1 MSIQHINE
9 RHANSFSDGSMVVK
23 YNGELSKIMLNKK
36 ISLTKLAIVLTIGVS
51 SAQVK
56 DTTALN
62 EVIINQNR
70 LQIPFSKQSK
80 NIQILTQEDIL
91 RLPNRS
97 INELLTN
104 IPGVDVRQRGP
115 FGSQADISIDGGS
128 FEQTAILLNGVKI
141 TDPQSAHHNMNLP
154 VPVEAIERIEI
165 IRGPA
170 SRIFGINAL
179 TGAINI
185 VTKTV
190 ESNQVIAQVYG
201 GSSFKDNEQTSS
213 GKYYAKGAQ
222 LAAQLNTRHTSHGL
236 YVGHEDSN
244 GQRYNTASN
253 NNKLYY
259 DATYR
264 PNGSNLLK
272 ANFGYIDNQF
282 GANGY
287 YAAPTDKE
295 AYEQVKT
302 AFSSIQSQ
310 HQLTPALSISPRIS
324 NRYNED
330 EYWYLGRTTTKGRSK
345 HYSNVFGAEVNA
357 ALEQQYGTFGIGLE
371 SRFERINSTAIGSHN
386 RENYGGYLEFKTEAI
401 TNLMLNAGAY
411 INYNSR
417 FGWQVFPGLDL
428 GYTITE
434 HWKFVLSAGSAQRI
448 PSFTDLYTNQTANI
462 GNPDLTSE
470 NAYQIEGGIK
480 YLSNRMVAQASYF
493 HRDINDFIDWQK
505 NEDAVAEGTVVPW
518 KPSNIGR
525 NTVDGFNASL
535 RYQLSDPSATTR
547 YYTTISY
554 NYLNPKIKIEDGIR
568 SKYAI
573 ESLRQQVILNLTVNH
588 KNWTLT
594 TAHRFNERISYKSYF
609 IADIRASYQ
618 FIDLNIFADVQ
629 NIFDKSYIEAAAIPM
644 PGRWFSLGAKY
655 KFKY

>member
-1 MSIQHINE
+1 M
-9 RHANSFSDGSMVVK
+9 
-23 YNGELSKIMLNKK
+23 
-36 ISLTKLAIVLTIGVS
+36 
-51 SAQVK
+51 K

-80 NIQILTQEDIL
+80 NIQILTQEDIQ

-154 VPVEAIERIEI
+154 VPLEAIERIEI

-170 SRIFGINAL
+170 ARIFGINTL

-185 VTKTV
+185 VTKKI
-190 ESNQVIAQVYG
+190 ESNQISAQVYG
-201 GSSFKDNEQTSS
+201 GSSFKDNEQTKT
-213 GKYYAKGAQ
+213 GKYYGKGVQLGAQ
-222 LAAQLNTRHTSHGL
+222 FNTGQTNHGL
-236 YVGHEDSN
+236 YFGHEDSN

-259 DATYR
+259 DGTYQ
-264 PNGSNLLK
+264 PNESNQIK

-302 AFSSIQSQ
+302 AFTSIQSK
-310 HQLTPALSISPRIS
+310 HQLNKDLSISPRIS

-330 EYWYLGRTTTKGRSK
+330 EYWYLGKSTSRGRSK

-357 ALEQQYGTFGIGLE
+357 ALEQHYGTFGLGLE
-371 SRFERINSTAIGSHN
+371 SRFERINSTAIGSHS

-401 TNLMLNAGAY
+401 AKLMLNAGAY
-411 INYNSR
+411 VNYNSK

-428 GYTITE
+428 GYNMTE

-470 NAYQIEGGIK
+470 NAYQIESGVK
-480 YLSNRMVAQASYF
+480 YLSERIVAQVSYF
-493 HRDINDFIDWQK
+493 HRKITDFIDWQK
-505 NEDAVAEGTVVPW
+505 TEGGATEGAVIPW
-518 KPSNIGR
+518 KPSNIGK
-525 NTVDGFNASL
+525 NTVDGINTSF
-535 RYQLSDPSATTR
+535 RYQLSDPTASTK

-554 NYLNPKIKIEDGIR
+554 NYLNPKTTINDGMH

-573 ESLRQQVILNLTVNH
+573 ENLRHQVILNFTLNH
-588 KNWTLT
+588 KNWMLT
-594 TAHRFNERISYKSYF
+594 TANRFNERISYKSYF
-609 IADIRASYQ
+609 IADIRAAYQ
-618 FIDLNIFADVQ
+618 FSELNVFADIQ
-629 NIFDKSYIEAAAIPM
+629 NIFDKSYIEAAAVPM

-655 KFKY
+655 KFNY

>member
-1 MSIQHINE
+1 
-9 RHANSFSDGSMVVK
+9 
-23 YNGELSKIMLNKK
+23 MLNKK
-36 ISLTKLAIVLTIGVS
+36 IPLTQLALLLTIASS
-51 SAQVK
+51 SAQMK

-80 NIQILTQEDIL
+80 NIQILTQEDIQ

-154 VPVEAIERIEI
+154 VPLEAIERIEI

-170 SRIFGINAL
+170 ARIFGINAL

-185 VTKTV
+185 VTKKI
-190 ESNQVIAQVYG
+190 ESNQISAQVYG
-201 GSSFKDNEQTSS
+201 GSSFKDNEQTKT
-213 GKYYAKGAQ
+213 GKYYGKGVQLGAQ
-222 LAAQLNTRHTSHGL
+222 FNTGQTNHGL
-236 YVGHEDSN
+236 YFGHEDSN

-259 DATYR
+259 DGTYQ
-264 PNGSNLLK
+264 PNESNQIK

-302 AFSSIQSQ
+302 AFTSIQSK
-310 HQLTPALSISPRIS
+310 HQLNKDLSISPRIS

-330 EYWYLGRTTTKGRSK
+330 EYWYLGKSTSKGRSK

-357 ALEQQYGTFGIGLE
+357 ALEQHYGTFGLGLE
-371 SRFERINSTAIGSHN
+371 SRFERINSTAIGSHS

-401 TNLMLNAGAY
+401 AKLMFNAGAY
-411 INYNSR
+411 VNYNSK

-428 GYTITE
+428 GYNMTE

-470 NAYQIEGGIK
+470 NAYQIESGVK
-480 YLSNRMVAQASYF
+480 YLSERIVAQVSYF
-493 HRDINDFIDWQK
+493 HRKITDFIDWQK
-505 NEDAVAEGTVVPW
+505 TEGGATEGAVIPW
-518 KPSNIGR
+518 KPSNIGK
-525 NTVDGFNASL
+525 NTVDGINTSF
-535 RYQLSDPSATTR
+535 RYQLSDPTASTK

-554 NYLNPKIKIEDGIR
+554 NYLNPKTTINDGMH

-573 ESLRQQVILNLTVNH
+573 ENLRHQVILNFTLNH
-588 KNWTLT
+588 KNWMLT
-594 TAHRFNERISYKSYF
+594 TANRFNERISYKSYF
-609 IADIRASYQ
+609 IADIRAAYQ
-618 FIDLNIFADVQ
+618 FSELNVFADIQ
-629 NIFDKSYIEAAAIPM
+629 NIFDKSYIEAAAVPM

-655 KFKY
+655 KFNY

>member
-1 MSIQHINE
+1 
-9 RHANSFSDGSMVVK
+9 
-23 YNGELSKIMLNKK
+23 MLNKK
-36 ISLTKLAIVLTIGVS
+36 TALTKLAIMLTVS
-51 SAQVK
+51 ATYAQVR

-80 NIQILTQEDIL
+80 NIHILTQEDIQ

-115 FGSQADISIDGGS
+115 FGSQADVSIDGGS

-141 TDPQSAHHNMNLP
+141 MDPQSAHHNMNFPL
-154 VPVEAIERIEI
+154 PVEAIERIEI

-185 VTKTV
+185 VTKNI
-190 ESNQVIAQVYG
+190 ESNQISAQVYG
-201 GSSFKDNEQTSS
+201 GSSFKDNEQTNS
-213 GKYYAKGAQ
+213 GKYYGKGAQ
-222 LAAQLNTRHTSHGL
+222 LGAQFSSGQTSHGI
-236 YVGHEDSN
+236 YFGHEDSN

-259 DATYR
+259 DGTYQ
-264 PNGSNLLK
+264 PNASNQIK
-272 ANFGYIDNQF
+272 ANFGYINNQF

-302 AFSSIQSQ
+302 AFSSLQSK
-310 HQLTPALSISPRIS
+310 HQLSKDFSISPRIS

-330 EYWYLGRTTTKGRSK
+330 EYWYLGKQSSKGRSK

-357 ALEQQYGTFGIGLE
+357 ALEQHYGTFGLGLE
-371 SRFERINSTAIGSHN
+371 SRFERISSTAIGSHN
-386 RENYGGYLEFKTEAI
+386 RENYGGYFEFKTEAI
-401 TNLMLNAGAY
+401 ARLMINAGAY
-411 INYNSR
+411 VNYNSK

-428 GYTITE
+428 GYNLTE
-434 HWKFVLSAGSAQRI
+434 QLKFVFSAGSAQRI
-448 PSFTDLYTNQTANI
+448 PSFTDLYTKQTANI
-462 GNPDLTSE
+462 GNPELTSE

-480 YLSNRMVAQASYF
+480 YLSDRIVAQASYF
-493 HRDINDFIDWQK
+493 HRNINDFIDWQK
-505 NEDAVAEGTVVPW
+505 TDAPAPEGTVVPW
-518 KPSNIGR
+518 KPSNIGK
-525 NTVDGFNASL
+525 NTVDGVNGSF
-535 RYQLSDPSATTR
+535 RYQLNDPMASTR
-547 YYTTISY
+547 YYTTLSY
-554 NYLNPKIKIEDGIR
+554 NYLNPTIKVEDGIR

-573 ESLRQQVILNLTVNH
+573 ENLRHQVILNFTVSH
-588 KNWTLT
+588 KNWMLT
-594 TAHRFNERISYKSYF
+594 TANRFNERISYKNYF
-609 IADIRASYQ
+609 IADVRASYQ
-618 FIDLNIFADVQ
+618 LNDLNIFADMQ
-629 NIFDKSYIEAAAIPM
+629 NIFDKSYIEAAAVPM
-644 PGRWFSLGAKY
+644 PGRWLSLGAKY
-655 KFKY
+655 KFTY

>member
-1 MSIQHINE
+1 
-9 RHANSFSDGSMVVK
+9 
-23 YNGELSKIMLNKK
+23 MLNKK
-36 ISLTKLAIVLTIGVS
+36 IPLTQLALLLTIASS
-51 SAQVK
+51 SAQMK

-80 NIQILTQEDIL
+80 NIQILTQEDIQ

-154 VPVEAIERIEI
+154 IPLEAIERIEI

-170 SRIFGINAL
+170 ARIFGINAL

-185 VTKTV
+185 VTKKI
-190 ESNQVIAQVYG
+190 ESNQISAQVYG
-201 GSSFKDNEQTSS
+201 GSSFKDNEQTKT
-213 GKYYAKGAQ
+213 GKYYGKGVQLGAQ
-222 LAAQLNTRHTSHGL
+222 FNTGQTNHGL
-236 YVGHEDSN
+236 YFGHEDSN

-259 DATYR
+259 DGTYQ
-264 PNGSNLLK
+264 PNESNQIK
-272 ANFGYIDNQF
+272 ADFGYIDNQF

-302 AFSSIQSQ
+302 AFTSIQSK
-310 HQLTPALSISPRIS
+310 HQLNKDLSISPRIS

-330 EYWYLGRTTTKGRSK
+330 EYWYLGKSTSKGRSK

-357 ALEQQYGTFGIGLE
+357 ALEQHYGTFGLGLE
-371 SRFERINSTAIGSHN
+371 SRFERINSTAIGSHS

-401 TNLMLNAGAY
+401 AKLMLNAGAY
-411 INYNSR
+411 VNYNSK

-428 GYTITE
+428 GYNMTE

-470 NAYQIEGGIK
+470 NAYQIESGVK
-480 YLSNRMVAQASYF
+480 YLSERIVAQVSYF
-493 HRDINDFIDWQK
+493 HRKITDFIDWQK
-505 NEDAVAEGTVVPW
+505 TEGGATEGAVIPW
-518 KPSNIGR
+518 KPSNIGK
-525 NTVDGFNASL
+525 NTVDGINTSF
-535 RYQLSDPSATTR
+535 RYQLSDPTASTK

-554 NYLNPKIKIEDGIR
+554 NYLNPKTTINDGMH

-573 ESLRQQVILNLTVNH
+573 ENLRHQVILNFTLNH
-588 KNWTLT
+588 KNWMLT
-594 TAHRFNERISYKSYF
+594 TANRFNERISYKSYF
-609 IADIRASYQ
+609 IADIRAAYQ
-618 FIDLNIFADVQ
+618 FSELNVFADIQ
-629 NIFDKSYIEAAAIPM
+629 NIFDKSYIEAAAVPM

-655 KFKY
+655 KFNY

>member
-1 MSIQHINE
+1 
-9 RHANSFSDGSMVVK
+9 
-23 YNGELSKIMLNKK
+23 MLNKK
-36 ISLTKLAIVLTIGVS
+36 IPLTQLALLLTIASS
-51 SAQVK
+51 SAQMK

-80 NIQILTQEDIL
+80 NIQILTQEDIQ

-154 VPVEAIERIEI
+154 VPLEAIERIEI

-170 SRIFGINAL
+170 ARIFGINTL

-185 VTKTV
+185 VTKKI
-190 ESNQVIAQVYG
+190 ESNQISAQVYG
-201 GSSFKDNEQTSS
+201 GSSFKDNEQTKT
-213 GKYYAKGAQ
+213 GKYYGKGVQLGAQ
-222 LAAQLNTRHTSHGL
+222 FNTGQTNHGL
-236 YVGHEDSN
+236 YFGHEDSN

-259 DATYR
+259 DGTYQ
-264 PNGSNLLK
+264 PNESNQIK

-302 AFSSIQSQ
+302 AFTSIQSK
-310 HQLTPALSISPRIS
+310 HQLNKDLSISPRIS

-330 EYWYLGRTTTKGRSK
+330 EYWYLGKSTSRGRSK

-357 ALEQQYGTFGIGLE
+357 ALEQHYGTFGLGLE
-371 SRFERINSTAIGSHN
+371 SRFERINSTAIGSHS

-401 TNLMLNAGAY
+401 AKLMLNAGAY
-411 INYNSR
+411 VNYNSK

-428 GYTITE
+428 GYNMTE

-470 NAYQIEGGIK
+470 NAYQIESGVK
-480 YLSNRMVAQASYF
+480 YLSERIVAQVSYF
-493 HRDINDFIDWQK
+493 HRKITDFIDWQK
-505 NEDAVAEGTVVPW
+505 TEGGATEGAVIPW
-518 KPSNIGR
+518 KPSNIGK
-525 NTVDGFNASL
+525 NTVDGINTSF
-535 RYQLSDPSATTR
+535 RYQLSDPTASTK

-554 NYLNPKIKIEDGIR
+554 NYLNPKTTINDGMH

-573 ESLRQQVILNLTVNH
+573 ENLRHQVILNFTLNH
-588 KNWTLT
+588 KNWMLT
-594 TAHRFNERISYKSYF
+594 TANRFNERISYKSYF
-609 IADIRASYQ
+609 IADIRAAYQ
-618 FIDLNIFADVQ
+618 FSELNVFADIQ
-629 NIFDKSYIEAAAIPM
+629 NIFDKSYIEAAAVPM

-655 KFKY
+655 KFNY

>member
-1 MSIQHINE
+1 
-9 RHANSFSDGSMVVK
+9 
-23 YNGELSKIMLNKK
+23 MLNKK
-36 ISLTKLAIVLTIGVS
+36 TALTKLAIVLTVGTS
-51 SAQVK
+51 FAQVK
-56 DTTALN
+56 ETKVLN
-62 EVIINQNR
+62 EVVINQNR

-80 NIQILTQEDIL
+80 NIQILTQEDIQ

-141 TDPQSAHHNMNLP
+141 MDPQSAHHNMNLP

-170 SRIFGINAL
+170 SRIYGINAL

-185 VTKTV
+185 VTKKV
-190 ESNQVIAQVYG
+190 ESKLITAQAYG
-201 GSSFKDNEQTSS
+201 GSSFKDNEQSSS
-213 GKYYAKGAQ
+213 GKYYGKGVQ
-222 LAAQLNTRHTSHGL
+222 LAAQFNGGPTSQGL
-236 YVGHEDSN
+236 YLGHEDSN

-259 DATYR
+259 DATYQ
-264 PNGSNLLK
+264 PNESNQIK

-302 AFSSIQSQ
+302 AFSSIQSK
-310 HQLTPALSISPRIS
+310 HQLSPAFSISPRLS

-330 EYWYLGRTTTKGRSK
+330 EYWYLGKETTKGRSK

-357 ALEQQYGTFGIGLE
+357 VLEKHYGSFGIGLE

-401 TNLMLNAGAY
+401 AKLMVNAGAY
-411 INYNSR
+411 INYNSK

-428 GYTITE
+428 GYAITE
-434 HWKFVLSAGSAQRI
+434 SWKFVFSAGSAQRI

-462 GNPDLTSE
+462 GNPELTSE

-480 YLSNRMVAQASYF
+480 YLSNRIVAQASYF
-493 HRDINDFIDWQK
+493 HRNINDFIDWQK
-505 NEDAVAEGTVVPW
+505 TEGAASEGTVVPW
-518 KPSNIGR
+518 KPSNIGK
-525 NTVDGFNASL
+525 NTVDGINGSF
-535 RYQLSDPSATTR
+535 RYQLNDPMATTR

-554 NYLNPKIKIEDGIR
+554 NYLNPTIKVEDGVR

-573 ESLRQQVILNLTVNH
+573 ENLRHQVILNFTVNH
-588 KNWTLT
+588 KNWMLT
-594 TAHRFNERISYKSYF
+594 TANRFNERISYKNYF
-609 IADIRASYQ
+609 IADIRASHQ
-618 FIDLNIFADVQ
+618 FADLLIFADIQ
-629 NIFDKSYIEAAAIPM
+629 NIFDKSYIEAAAVPM

-655 KFKY
+655 KFEY

>member
-1 MSIQHINE
+1 
-9 RHANSFSDGSMVVK
+9 
-23 YNGELSKIMLNKK
+23 MLNKK
-36 ISLTKLAIVLTIGVS
+36 IPLTQLALLLTIASS
-51 SAQVK
+51 SAQMK

-80 NIQILTQEDIL
+80 NIQILTQEDIQ

-154 VPVEAIERIEI
+154 VPLEAIERIEI

-170 SRIFGINAL
+170 ARIFGINAL

-185 VTKTV
+185 VTKKI
-190 ESNQVIAQVYG
+190 ESNQISAQVYG
-201 GSSFKDNEQTSS
+201 GSSFKDNEQTKT
-213 GKYYAKGAQ
+213 GKYYGKGVQLGAQ
-222 LAAQLNTRHTSHGL
+222 FNTGQTNHGL
-236 YVGHEDSN
+236 YFGHEDSN

-259 DATYR
+259 DGTYQ
-264 PNGSNLLK
+264 PNESNQIK

-302 AFSSIQSQ
+302 AFTSIQSK
-310 HQLTPALSISPRIS
+310 HQLNKDLSISPRIS

-330 EYWYLGRTTTKGRSK
+330 EYWYLGKSTSKGRSK

-357 ALEQQYGTFGIGLE
+357 ALEQRYGTFGLGLE
-371 SRFERINSTAIGSHN
+371 SRFERINSTAIGSHS

-401 TNLMLNAGAY
+401 AKLMLNAGAY
-411 INYNSR
+411 VNYNSK

-428 GYTITE
+428 GYNMTE

-470 NAYQIEGGIK
+470 NAYQIESGVK
-480 YLSNRMVAQASYF
+480 YLSERIVAQVSYF
-493 HRDINDFIDWQK
+493 HRKITDFIDWQK
-505 NEDAVAEGTVVPW
+505 TEGGATEGAVIPW
-518 KPSNIGR
+518 KPSNIGK
-525 NTVDGFNASL
+525 NTVDGINTSF
-535 RYQLSDPSATTR
+535 RYQLSDPTASTK

-554 NYLNPKIKIEDGIR
+554 NYLNPKTTINDGMH

-573 ESLRQQVILNLTVNH
+573 ENLRHQVILNFTLNH
-588 KNWTLT
+588 KNWMLT
-594 TAHRFNERISYKSYF
+594 TANRFNERISYKSYF
-609 IADIRASYQ
+609 IADIRAAYQ
-618 FIDLNIFADVQ
+618 FSELNVFADIQ
-629 NIFDKSYIEAAAIPM
+629 NIFDKSYIEAAAVPM

-655 KFKY
+655 KFNY

>member
-1 MSIQHINE
+1 
-9 RHANSFSDGSMVVK
+9 
-23 YNGELSKIMLNKK
+23 MLNKK
-36 ISLTKLAIVLTIGVS
+36 IPLTQLALLLTIASS
-51 SAQVK
+51 SAQMK

-80 NIQILTQEDIL
+80 NIQILTQEDIQ

-154 VPVEAIERIEI
+154 IPLEAIERIEI

-170 SRIFGINAL
+170 ARIFGINAL

-185 VTKTV
+185 VTKKI
-190 ESNQVIAQVYG
+190 ESNQISAQVYG
-201 GSSFKDNEQTSS
+201 GSSFKDNEQTKT
-213 GKYYAKGAQ
+213 GKYYGKGVQLGAQ
-222 LAAQLNTRHTSHGL
+222 FNTGQTNHGL
-236 YVGHEDSN
+236 YFGHEDSN

-259 DATYR
+259 DGTYQ
-264 PNGSNLLK
+264 PNESNQIK
-272 ANFGYIDNQF
+272 ADFGYIDNQF

-302 AFSSIQSQ
+302 AFTSIQSK
-310 HQLTPALSISPRIS
+310 HQLNKDLSISPRIS

-330 EYWYLGRTTTKGRSK
+330 EYWYLGKSTSKGRSK

-357 ALEQQYGTFGIGLE
+357 ALEQHYGTFGLGLE
-371 SRFERINSTAIGSHN
+371 SRFERINSTAIGSHS

-401 TNLMLNAGAY
+401 AKLMLNAGAY
-411 INYNSR
+411 VNYNSK

-428 GYTITE
+428 GYNMTE

-470 NAYQIEGGIK
+470 NAYQIESGVK
-480 YLSNRMVAQASYF
+480 YLSERIVAQVSYF
-493 HRDINDFIDWQK
+493 HRKITDFIDWQK
-505 NEDAVAEGTVVPW
+505 TEGGATEGTVIPW
-518 KPSNIGR
+518 KPSNIGK
-525 NTVDGFNASL
+525 NTVDGINTSF
-535 RYQLSDPSATTR
+535 RYQLSDPTASTK

-554 NYLNPKIKIEDGIR
+554 NYLNPKTTINDGMH

-573 ESLRQQVILNLTVNH
+573 ENLRHQVILNFTLNH
-588 KNWTLT
+588 KNWMLT
-594 TAHRFNERISYKSYF
+594 TANRFNERISYKSYF
-609 IADIRASYQ
+609 IADIRAAYQ
-618 FIDLNIFADVQ
+618 FSELNVFADIQ
-629 NIFDKSYIEAAAIPM
+629 NIFDKSYIEAAAVPM

-655 KFKY
+655 KFNY

>member
-1 MSIQHINE
+1 
-9 RHANSFSDGSMVVK
+9 
-23 YNGELSKIMLNKK
+23 MLNKK
-36 ISLTKLAIVLTIGVS
+36 TALTKLAIVLTVGTS
-51 SAQVK
+51 FAQVK

-62 EVIINQNR
+62 EVVINQNR

-80 NIQILTQEDIL
+80 NIQILTQEDIQ

-170 SRIFGINAL
+170 SRIYGINAL

-185 VTKTV
+185 VTKKV
-190 ESNQVIAQVYG
+190 ESNLITAQAYG
-201 GSSFKDNEQTSS
+201 GSSFKGNEQASS
-213 GKYYAKGAQ
+213 GKYYGKGAQ
-222 LAAQLNTRHTSHGL
+222 LAAQYNNGRTSHGL
-236 YVGHEDSN
+236 YLGHEDSN

-259 DATYR
+259 DGTYQ
-264 PNGSNLLK
+264 PNESNQIK

-302 AFSSIQSQ
+302 AFSSIQSK
-310 HQLTPALSISPRIS
+310 HQLSPAFSISPRLS

-330 EYWYLGRTTTKGRSK
+330 EYWYLGKETTKGRSK

-357 ALEQQYGTFGIGLE
+357 ALEKHYGSFGIGLE

-401 TNLMLNAGAY
+401 SKLMVNAGAY
-411 INYNSR
+411 VNYNSK

-428 GYTITE
+428 GYAITE
-434 HWKFVLSAGSAQRI
+434 RWKFVFSAGSAQRI

-480 YLSNRMVAQASYF
+480 YLSNRIVAQASYF
-493 HRDINDFIDWQK
+493 HRNINDFIDWQK
-505 NEDAVAEGTVVPW
+505 TDGAVAEGTVVPW
-518 KPSNIGR
+518 KPSNIGK
-525 NTVDGFNASL
+525 NTVDGFNTSF
-535 RYQLSDPSATTR
+535 RYQLSDPSAATR
-547 YYTTISY
+547 YYTTVSY
-554 NYLNPKIKIEDGIR
+554 NYLNPKIKIEDGLR

-573 ESLRQQVILNLTVNH
+573 ENLRHQVIVNFTVNH
-588 KNWTLT
+588 KNWMLT
-594 TAHRFNERISYKSYF
+594 TANRFNERISYKNYF
-609 IADIRASYQ
+609 IADLRASYQ
-618 FIDLNIFADVQ
+618 FADLLVFADIQ
-629 NIFDKSYIEAAAIPM
+629 NIFDKSYIEAAAVPM

-655 KFKY
+655 KFKH